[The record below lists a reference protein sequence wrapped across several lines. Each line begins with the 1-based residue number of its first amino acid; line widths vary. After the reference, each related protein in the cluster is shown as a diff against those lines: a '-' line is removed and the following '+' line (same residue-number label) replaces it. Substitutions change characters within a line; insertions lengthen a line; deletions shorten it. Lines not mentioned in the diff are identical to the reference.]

1 MMWHARRG
9 RREAAPA
16 SPEAG
21 EPVDGPTETSD
32 HMRLA
37 RAAAANMAEAV
48 AVIRATDGLIV
59 YTNPGWDSMFGYPP
73 GELEGRHI
81 SAVNAPTEQTPHE
94 RAREML
100 EALERSGSWRG
111 AVHNVRKDG
120 SHFWCEA
127 YLSCFDH
134 PEHGTVWISVN
145 REITHRMGE
154 DANLRATKERYQ
166 AAFERNPAATALLT
180 ADLRLADV
188 NEAFCA
194 VTGYAAEELIGKPL
208 ADITDPDDAG
218 LDSAFF
224 ALVLTGEA
232 PHYSTRR
239 RYLVKQGGTVDVTVD
254 ARGLRETN
262 GDSPYV
268 VATVTRR
275 EPALPSQPESHVAR
289 AGAP

>member
-1 MMWHARRG
+1 
-9 RREAAPA
+9 
-16 SPEAG
+16 
-21 EPVDGPTETSD
+21 
-32 HMRLA
+32 
-37 RAAAANMAEAV
+37 
-48 AVIRATDGLIV
+48 
-59 YTNPGWDSMFGYPP
+59 
-73 GELEGRHI
+73 
-81 SAVNAPTEQTPHE
+81 
-94 RAREML
+94 
-100 EALERSGSWRG
+100 
-111 AVHNVRKDG
+111 
-120 SHFWCEA
+120 
-127 YLSCFDH
+127 
-134 PEHGTVWISVN
+134 
-145 REITHRMGE
+145 MGE

-194 VTGYAAEELIGKPL
+194 VTGYATEELIGKPL